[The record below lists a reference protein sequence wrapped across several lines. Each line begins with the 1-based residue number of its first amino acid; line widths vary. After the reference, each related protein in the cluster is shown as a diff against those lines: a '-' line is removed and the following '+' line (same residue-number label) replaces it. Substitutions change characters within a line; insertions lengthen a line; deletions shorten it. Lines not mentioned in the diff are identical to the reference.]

1 MGDLVKHDSHLDDER
16 KNKICAPSRLLLA
29 LEGRA
34 LLELASLPFAWPWLR
49 RRAPLGDGHAVL
61 VIPGFLASD
70 RSTVP
75 LRRFLTQLGYDVSG
89 WEQGRNCGPRQG
101 VVEQLQRQ
109 LEAMHARSGGKVS
122 LIGWSLGGI
131 YAREIA
137 RLRPECVRQVITLGS
152 PLYGEPATSTNVWR
166 VYTRVVGAH
175 KDALIRGE
183 TAPPV
188 PTTSIYSRG
197 DGVVGWKGSVERCG
211 QQTENVEVN
220 CASHLG
226 LGVNAAAWYVLADRL
241 AQLEGDWRPF
251 ASGRLRRLLYSCAG

>member
-1 MGDLVKHDSHLDDER
+1 MSDVVKYDSHLEDER
-16 KNKICAPSRLLLA
+16 KTKICAPSRLLLA

-34 LLELASLPFAWPWLR
+34 LLELASLPFAMPWLR

-61 VIPGFLASD
+61 VIPGFLAND
-70 RSTVP
+70 RSTIP
-75 LRRFLTQLGYDVSG
+75 LRRFLGRLGYDVSG
-89 WEQGRNCGPRQG
+89 WEQGWNCGPREG
-101 VVEQLQRQ
+101 VMEQLQRQ
-109 LEAMHARSGGKVS
+109 LEALHERSGGKVS
-122 LIGWSLGGI
+122 LVGWSLGGI

-152 PLYGEPATSTNVWR
+152 PLYGKPATSTNVWR
-166 VYTRVVGAH
+166 IYTRVVGAH

-183 TAPPV
+183 NAPPV

-197 DGVVGWKGSVERCG
+197 DGIVGWKGSVERCG

-220 CASHLG
+220 CSSHLG

-241 AQLEGDWRPF
+241 AQLEGDWQPF